1 MIAVLEP
8 KQNEISVIAQ
18 NIDTGLQAFE
28 KRKSE
33 LTELKSQATGLKI
46 ESIDDKD
53 SIHQVSIIRKKLK
66 SARVEIEK
74 EGKSMRDPLTRFSK
88 LISEKEKELV
98 AIIEPTEKELLVQE
112 KWVDDEK
119 EKIKKS
125 AIDARME
132 KLSFSGIAFDPV
144 YIGSLDDTA
153 FNLILNNTKLEY
165 EKDKAAKAESE
176 RLAKE
181 EAARLKAER
190 EELEKLRAEQAK
202 AQAIIEEN
210 NERIR
215 KEQEEKEKA
224 ILEEK
229 NRLLQQKKES
239 RISRLF
245 NLGMHESSNFYSYN
259 FNKECMMDKSDID
272 SMDGETFDKTIS
284 TLVKNIKTAKDK
296 EESDKQEAINKAVE
310 TARLKAIDDTRIE
323 TENKERELQEAK
335 AKEQR
340 EAALRPDKEKLET
353 FANRIGSI
361 IDFEVSDDKAQLI
374 LSSASVMLGEAK
386 TYILNK
392 IKEL

>member
-1 MIAVLEP
+1 MIAVVEP
-8 KQNEISVIAQ
+8 KQNEISVIAH

-33 LTELKSQATGLKI
+33 LTELKEQATGLNI
-46 ESIDDKD
+46 TSIDDKD
-53 SIHQVSIIRKKLK
+53 SINKVSTIRKKLK

-119 EKIKKS
+119 EKIKKA

-144 YIGSLDDTA
+144 YIGSLDDTT

-165 EKDKAAKAESE
+165 EKDQAAKAEAE
-176 RLAKE
+176 RLANE
-181 EAARLKAER
+181 EAARLMAER
-190 EELEKLRAEQAK
+190 EELEKLRAEQVK

-215 KEQEEKEKA
+215 KEQEAKLEAIIAEQQKLSDEKKAAEMERQRIEQEKQRAIELEQERLLERQRTAGKARFEMLSQIDITNEAAVNLGALSDENWNTMYEAYRKSWDNKQQELFVAKMKVEKE
-224 ILEEK
+224 
-229 NRLLQQKKES
+229 
-239 RISRLF
+239 
-245 NLGMHESSNFYSYN
+245 
-259 FNKECMMDKSDID
+259 
-272 SMDGETFDKTIS
+272 
-284 TLVKNIKTAKDK
+284 
-296 EESDKQEAINKAVE
+296 
-310 TARLKAIDDTRIE
+310 
-323 TENKERELQEAK
+323 
-335 AKEQR
+335 AKEAALER
-340 EAALRPDKEKLET
+340 EAALRPDKEKLES
-353 FANRIGSI
+353 FAARIGSL
-361 IDFEVSDDKAQLI
+361 IDFEVSDEKAQHILGDIQVMIGKIQTHI
-374 LSSASVMLGEAK
+374 LS
-386 TYILNK
+386 K